1 MLTNLASLTEC
12 VWPSQPWRNTQLDRC
27 GILTTAELWKAAT
40 QPVLLGLMPE
50 ALLNSAHHFSG
61 QAVELNRLMLA
72 HHGESALTTTTELE
86 QINQLMGTYRLSQI
100 APPAEGGARGAAVLF
115 TAPHGLWLHRDDHE
129 DHKPEDYT
137 SFLARDLAATAGAL
151 SLTWSQAEI
160 DKSKQRSNPDELNRD
175 PNYLS
180 VAEHSTN
187 AWNGALAA
195 HSAAHSAGVGQ
206 DPAYKVL
213 FDIHGRRDY
222 HKKLGNDDSD
232 IDIGLGAMRQRHP
245 QLANYIAES
254 MQQVLQEAVGRK
266 WKVNGFP
273 QLQGCWPAHLGRLT
287 LTQQAVALEVVA
299 IQLEL
304 SLKFRKE
311 LNHNRTL
318 RHRVADVLVSGIF
331 SDEILEQ
338 VQGAA
343 AEVEQE

>member
-1 MLTNLASLTEC
+1 MFTNLASLTEH
-12 VWPSQPWRNTQLDRC
+12 VWPSQPWRHTQLERC
-27 GILTTAELWKAAT
+27 GILTTAELWRAAT
-40 QPVLLGLMPE
+40 QPVSLGLMPE
-50 ALLNSAHHFSG
+50 SLLNGAHHFSG

-72 HHGESALTTTTELE
+72 HHGESALTATAELE
-86 QINQLMGTYRLSQI
+86 QINHLMGTHRLSQI
-100 APPAEGGARGAAVLF
+100 NPPAEGSAARAAAVLF

-137 SFLARDLAATAGAL
+137 SFLARDLAATAGAC

-160 DKSKQRSNPDELNRD
+160 DKSKQRSTPDELNRD

-180 VAEHSTN
+180 VAEHHTN

-195 HSAAHSAGVGQ
+195 HSAAIDRDS
-206 DPAYKVL
+206 AYKVL

-222 HKKLGNDDSD
+222 HRKLGNDDSD

-245 QLANYIAES
+245 QLANYIADS

-273 QLQGCWPAHLGRLT
+273 QLQGCWPTHLGRLT

-343 AEVEQE
+343 AEVEEE